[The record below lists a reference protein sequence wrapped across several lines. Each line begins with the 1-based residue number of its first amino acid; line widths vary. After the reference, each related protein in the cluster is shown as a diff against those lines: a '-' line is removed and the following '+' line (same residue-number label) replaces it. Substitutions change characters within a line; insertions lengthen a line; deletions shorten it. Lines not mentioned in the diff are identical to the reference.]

1 MNRLIWLVRT
11 IVTAGGN
18 ILVFK
23 ISLPAE
29 TRSLKPVN
37 KIRRGNRGTTGRGT
51 SESRSSDQSNIVR
64 LTSVDN

>member
-1 MNRLIWLVRT
+1 VNRLIWLVRT

-37 KIRRGNRGTTGRGT
+37 KIRRGNRGTT
-51 SESRSSDQSNIVR
+51 
-64 LTSVDN
+64 